1 MATTLRSTRTE
12 TRGARP
18 SERGSAFLFVL
29 LALLVLTVVGLSL
42 SFVTST
48 EAQIGGIAKS
58 STRAF
63 YAADAG
69 PGIQISLYEFALDKG
84 KVVLDAPSLSDLTTA
99 SDQVDMSPALVLYKG
114 PCNLCSRNEGNEE
127 YEAINFGVTS
137 LGRRLAS
144 AGGAETELA
153 RRVVSGM
160 YFRQPSKE
168 IEIQFS
174 DREVDPSNSSDFI
187 KAEGGLAWF
196 TDQALP
202 PAETD
207 DGGDET

>member
-1 MATTLRSTRTE
+1 MPTNRTLRPQPRDDR
-12 TRGARP
+12 RG
-18 SERGSAFLFVL
+18 ERGSAFLFVL
-29 LALLVLTVVGLSL
+29 LALLVLTIVGLSL
-42 SFVTST
+42 SFVTQT

-69 PGIQISLYEFALDKG
+69 PGIQISLYEFAWDKG
-84 KVVLDAPSLSDLTTA
+84 KVILDEPALSAITSA
-99 SDQVDMSPALVLYKG
+99 KDQVDMSPALVLYKG

-137 LGRRLAS
+137 LGRRLAG
-144 AGGAETELA
+144 AGGAENELA
-153 RRVVSGM
+153 RRIVSGM

-168 IEIQFS
+168 IEVQFS
-174 DREVDPSNSSDFI
+174 DREVDPSNSGDFI

-202 PAETD
+202 PAAAPE
-207 DGGDET
+207 EE

>member
-1 MATTLRSTRTE
+1 MATSRTF
-12 TRGARP
+12 RPRAADARA

-29 LALLVLTVVGLSL
+29 LALLVLTIVGLSL
-42 SFVTST
+42 SFVTQT

-69 PGIQISLYEFALDKG
+69 PGIQISLYEYAWDKG
-84 KVVLDAPSLSDLTTA
+84 RVILDSSALSALTTA
-99 SDQVDMSPALVLYKG
+99 VDQVDMSPALVLYKG

-137 LGRRLAS
+137 LGRRM
-144 AGGAETELA
+144 GQVGADETELA

-160 YFRQPSKE
+160 YFRQPSKQ

-187 KAEGGLAWF
+187 KAEGGLSWF

-202 PAETD
+202 PAEA
-207 DGGDET
+207 EEE

>member
-1 MATTLRSTRTE
+1 MATNRHLRTVRRDASS
-12 TRGARP
+12 G
-18 SERGSAFLFVL
+18 ERGSAFLFVL
-29 LALLVLTVVGLSL
+29 LALLVLTIVGLSL
-42 SFVTST
+42 SFVTQT

-63 YAADAG
+63 FAADAG
-69 PGIQISLYEFALDKG
+69 PGIQISLYEYAWDKG
-84 KVVLDAPSLSDLTTA
+84 RVILDTNNVSALTTA
-99 SDQVDMSPALVLYKG
+99 NDQVDMSPALVLYKG

-137 LGRRLAS
+137 LGRRVAN
-144 AGGAETELA
+144 AGGADTELA

-174 DREVDPSNSSDFI
+174 DREVDPTNSSDFI
-187 KAEGGLAWF
+187 KAEGGLSWF

-202 PAETD
+202 PAD
-207 DGGDET
+207 DGS

>member
-1 MATTLRSTRTE
+1 MATNRHLRTVRRDASS
-12 TRGARP
+12 G
-18 SERGSAFLFVL
+18 ERGSAFLFVL
-29 LALLVLTVVGLSL
+29 LALLVLTIVGLSL
-42 SFVTST
+42 SFVTQT

-63 YAADAG
+63 FAADAG
-69 PGIQISLYEFALDKG
+69 PGIQISLYEYAWDKG
-84 KVVLDAPSLSDLTTA
+84 RVILDTNNVSALTTA
-99 SDQVDMSPALVLYKG
+99 NDQVDMSPALVLYKG

-137 LGRRLAS
+137 LGRRVAN
-144 AGGAETELA
+144 AGGADTELA

-174 DREVDPSNSSDFI
+174 DREVDPTNSSDFI
-187 KAEGGLAWF
+187 KAEGGLSWF

-202 PAETD
+202 PA
-207 DGGDET
+207 DGGS